1 MRLRFRAVAGGCAA
15 LLLFASGC
23 RKDDGADAVGRSSG
37 STAAAISAPPV
48 EEADVAARQRRAAGA
63 RPPVIWLGLDGLDW
77 EFLSRLSSEGKMPN
91 WTLLVSEGFTA
102 DLESFFPVLSPILWT
117 TAATGVGPD
126 VHRVLDFQESDP
138 KTGVKLPV
146 SGFSRAVPA
155 VWNLAS
161 DAGRKVG
168 VVGWWATH
176 PAEEVNGFFVSDRAS
191 PLLFGD
197 LPRAGVAYPA
207 SLAPG
212 VEQVIG
218 RDGIVSDA
226 EVARFVNVPAAEIA
240 SARASG
246 AGMENPIVA
255 LSRIV
260 SATRVSHRMARDL
273 YDRNLPDLMTLY
285 LQGTDEIGHVFASYA
300 PPRLDCTSEADFAR
314 YQRTADVYYELVD
327 RILGQWMR
335 RAEEDGAT
343 LLVHSDHGFKWG
355 ADRTCA
361 RSSANWATAAY
372 WHRLN
377 GVFAAWGGRVRP
389 GGRGQTPKGGQTPK
403 ANLFDVAPT
412 VLALSGLPADRRMS
426 GKVVTAGFEGLA
438 ILPREDLFSRTTVR
452 RVAAQAVSAQEAT
465 EYAKKLR
472 ALGYLT
478 GGESERVA
486 PAGGDRPGMTEGAW
500 NNLGVY
506 LRETKPNLAAAEA
519 ALLKSLELRPGYSSP
534 IFNLAILYRMRGED
548 AKARD
553 WLFRSLAAGHAEPER
568 TIATWVVE
576 YQGKNK
582 LAAARA
588 LLEEGTKSFPANEPF
603 ARELALIQF
612 RSRQC
617 PEAYATLSRFEA
629 GTADTDTLNALGLF
643 QTCLGRREEALRLF
657 ERSLALNANQPAAVR
672 ALEVVRRGFKE

>member
-1 MRLRFRAVAGGCAA
+1 MRFRFRAVAAGCLA

-23 RKDDGADAVGRSSG
+23 GKETATSSG
-37 STAAAISAPPV
+37 SPAPAGSAAATSSAPAV
-48 EEADVAARQRRAAGA
+48 EEADVTTRQSRPAGDRA
-63 RPPVIWLGLDGLDW
+63 PVIWLGLDGLDW
-77 EFLSRLSSEGKMPN
+77 ALLSRLSAEGKMPN
-91 WTLLVSEGFTA
+91 WSRLVSEGFTA

-126 VHRVLDFQESDP
+126 AHRVLDFQESDP

-155 VWNLAS
+155 VWNVAS
-161 DAGRKVG
+161 QAGRKVG

-191 PLLFGD
+191 PLLFSD

-207 SLAPG
+207 SLAAG
-212 VEQVIG
+212 VEQVIV
-218 RDGIVSDA
+218 RDGVVSDS
-226 EVARFVNVPAAEIA
+226 EVAKFVNVPAAEIA

-260 SATRVSHRMARDL
+260 SATRINHRMARDL
-273 YDRNLPDLMTLY
+273 YDRNLPDLMALY
-285 LQGTDEIGHVFASYA
+285 LQGTDEVGHVFAPFV
-300 PPRLDCTSEADFAR
+300 PPRLDCTTEADFAR
-314 YQRTADVYYELVD
+314 YSRAVDLYYGLVD

-335 RAEEDGAT
+335 RAKEDGAT
-343 LLVHSDHGFKWG
+343 LIVHSDHGFKWG
-355 ADRTCA
+355 EDRTCA

-377 GVFAAWGGRVRP
+377 GVFAAWGARVRP
-389 GGRGQTPKGGQTPK
+389 SK
-403 ANLFDVAPT
+403 ARTRATLFDVAPT
-412 VLALSGLPADRRMS
+412 VLALAGLPADRRMT
-426 GKVVTAGFEGLA
+426 GRVIAAGFEKLPGQ
-438 ILPREDLFSRTTVR
+438 PREDRFARNVVR
-452 RVAAQAVSAQEAT
+452 RVAAQAATAEEAT

-478 GGESERVA
+478 GGESAPVA

-519 ALLKSLELRPGYSSP
+519 ALKKSLELRPEYSSP
-534 IFNLAILYRMRGED
+534 MFNLAILYRMRGED

-553 WLFRSLAAGHAEPER
+553 FLFRSLAAGHAEPER

-576 YQGKNK
+576 YQTKK
-582 LAAARA
+582 KQAAARA
-588 LLEEGTKSFPANEPF
+588 LLEEATRSFPANEPF
-603 ARELALIQF
+603 ARELALSQF
-612 RSRQC
+612 RARQC

-643 QTCLGRREEALRLF
+643 QTCLGRREEALRIF
-657 ERSLALNANQPAAVR
+657 ERSLALNPNQPAAVR
-672 ALEVVRRGFKE
+672 ALEVVRRGLKE

>member
-1 MRLRFRAVAGGCAA
+1 MSLRLRAVAAGCAA
-15 LLLFASGC
+15 LLLFTYAC
-23 RKDDGADAVGRSSG
+23 RKDETASPSGVGPSGAAG
-37 STAAAISAPPV
+37 TAAVAAPPV
-48 EEADVAARQRRAAGA
+48 EEADVAARTPRPAGVRA
-63 RPPVIWLGLDGLDW
+63 PVIWLGLDGLDW
-77 EFLSRLSSEGKMPN
+77 ALLSRLSAEGKMPN
-91 WTLLVSEGFTA
+91 WTRLVSEGFSA

-138 KTGVKLPV
+138 KTGAKLPV

-161 DAGRKVG
+161 EAGRKVG

-191 PLLFGD
+191 PLLFSD

-207 SLAPG
+207 SLAAG
-212 VEQVIG
+212 VEQVIV
-218 RDGIVSDA
+218 RDGVVSDA
-226 EVARFVNVPAAEIA
+226 DVARFMAVPAAEIA

-260 SATRVSHRMARDL
+260 SATRINHRMARDL
-273 YDRNLPDLMTLY
+273 YDRSLPDLMVLY
-285 LQGTDEIGHVFASYA
+285 LQGTDEIGHVFAPYV
-300 PPRLDCTSEADFAR
+300 PPRLDCTTEADFAR
-314 YQRTADVYYELVD
+314 YRGTTDAYYALVD
-327 RILGQWMR
+327 RVLGQWMR
-335 RAEEDGAT
+335 RAKEDGAT
-343 LLVHSDHGFKWG
+343 LIVHSDHGFKWG
-355 ADRTCA
+355 EDRTCA

-372 WHRLN
+372 WHRIN
-377 GVFAAWGGRVRP
+377 GVFAAWGARVRP
-389 GGRGQTPKGGQTPK
+389 SKSRTK
-403 ANLFDVAPT
+403 ATLFDVAPT
-412 VLALSGLPADRRMS
+412 VLALSGLPADRRMT
-426 GKVVTAGFEGLA
+426 GRVVTAGFEGLSA
-438 ILPREDLFSRTTVR
+438 PVKKDLFSQATVR
-452 RVAAQAVSAQEAT
+452 RVAAQAATAEEAT

-478 GGESERVA
+478 GGESAPVA

-534 IFNLAILYRMRGED
+534 MFNLSILYRMRGED

-576 YQGKNK
+576 YQTKNK
-582 LAAARA
+582 LAAAGA
-588 LLEEGTKSFPANEPF
+588 LLEEATKSFPANEPF

-612 RSRQC
+612 RARQC
-617 PEAYATLSRFEA
+617 GESYATLSRFEA

-672 ALEVVRRGFKE
+672 ALEVVRRGLKE

>member
-1 MRLRFRAVAGGCAA
+1 MRFRFRAVAAGCLA

-23 RKDDGADAVGRSSG
+23 GKETATSSG
-37 STAAAISAPPV
+37 SPAPAGSAAATSSAPAV
-48 EEADVAARQRRAAGA
+48 EEADVTTRQSRPAGDRA
-63 RPPVIWLGLDGLDW
+63 PVIWLGLDGLDW
-77 EFLSRLSSEGKMPN
+77 ALLSRLSAEGKMPN
-91 WTLLVSEGFTA
+91 WSRLVSEGFTA

-126 VHRVLDFQESDP
+126 AHRVLDFQESDP

-155 VWNLAS
+155 VWNVAS
-161 DAGRKVG
+161 QAGRKVG

-191 PLLFGD
+191 PLLFSD

-207 SLAPG
+207 SLAAG
-212 VEQVIG
+212 VEQVIV
-218 RDGIVSDA
+218 RDGVVSDS
-226 EVARFVNVPAAEIA
+226 EVAKFVNVPAAEIA

-260 SATRVSHRMARDL
+260 SATRINHRMARDL
-273 YDRNLPDLMTLY
+273 YDRNLPDLMALY
-285 LQGTDEIGHVFASYA
+285 LQGTDEVGHVFAPFV
-300 PPRLDCTSEADFAR
+300 PPRLDCTTEADFAR
-314 YQRTADVYYELVD
+314 YSRAVDLYYGLVD

-335 RAEEDGAT
+335 RAKEDGAT
-343 LLVHSDHGFKWG
+343 LIVHSDHGFKWG
-355 ADRTCA
+355 EDRTCA

-377 GVFAAWGGRVRP
+377 GVFAAWGARVRP
-389 GGRGQTPKGGQTPK
+389 SK
-403 ANLFDVAPT
+403 ARTRATLFDVAPT
-412 VLALSGLPADRRMS
+412 VLALAGLPADRRMT
-426 GKVVTAGFEGLA
+426 GRVIAAGFEKLPVQ
-438 ILPREDLFSRTTVR
+438 PREDLFARIVVR
-452 RVAAQAVSAQEAT
+452 RVAAQAATAEEAT

-478 GGESERVA
+478 GGESAPLA

-519 ALLKSLELRPGYSSP
+519 ALKKSLELRPEYSSP
-534 IFNLAILYRMRGED
+534 MFNLAILYRMRGED

-553 WLFRSLAAGHAEPER
+553 FLFRSLAAGHAEPER

-576 YQGKNK
+576 YQTKK
-582 LAAARA
+582 KQAAARA
-588 LLEEGTKSFPANEPF
+588 LLEEATRSFPANEPF
-603 ARELALIQF
+603 ARELALSQF
-612 RSRQC
+612 RARQC

-643 QTCLGRREEALRLF
+643 QTCLGRREEALRIF
-657 ERSLALNANQPAAVR
+657 ERSLALNPNQPAAVR
-672 ALEVVRRGFKE
+672 ALEVVRRGLKE